1 MNQKI
6 TTLIGINTEK
16 DQSSENITSKYGD
29 ASDDDHSRLN
39 DTELLSIS
47 NEKIKNK
54 IRKYLGDDKWGDIM
68 GLIKNNKII
77 DLDSEIENGNNLF
90 HLACIKGKT
99 KIIHEM
105 IKLKNNNEIKL
116 NTNLLNEDGLDGIY
130 LYYKYGGS
138 DIQFLDTHDVCNI
151 DSSSRVLAF
160 YMMDRIDMLEKL
172 MNKMFDK
179 GCIDNTEIPD
189 DVNIYNELI
198 VRYIN
203 YSKLKNND
211 SIEIGKRYLNVV
223 KRLYEELKTPKLVF
237 VAIELNAIPVIRML
251 INFDFDFMIYSD
263 DFMTPLS
270 YAILYGRLE
279 IVLTILHYTGLKQDN
294 YSVYKMIHSSK
305 KKFNNRPIF
314 IAINTKQYLFIDLLI
329 QYMGPYI
336 KESSNTL
343 LFSDELNEGHS
354 TYLHTL
360 LSTDDI
366 ENIPPNIVRFFL
378 KHTDLNQENYYGITC
393 AHLISMKN
401 LWKVYGEELEGRE
414 MDLLKLDN
422 VGNNCYSY
430 IKSEDKSS
438 FLEFTKTIK
447 LPIYVRNTNEIE
459 KNFSSDQIKK
469 MIDINLVVESDEHP
483 EKRIGTRNFG
493 LFPSN
498 AIHYMLYLYYIEKK
512 YEMLYVPTVIYS
524 ESEKTSFEFFFDLT
538 AYNISPEYYT
548 CNSQVRNFTD
558 TFYSYLPHLICWID
572 EDQYFIHP
580 KLVSILKSH
589 DMSVTANDQRYVM
602 FKITIVVS
610 MGHLH
615 ANVLIY
621 DRKKKEGWRFEPY
634 GITDMNRRTMMDV
647 KLREILEETYG
658 KIKYYDPDSY
668 LNGLNFQLVDGE
680 DYVQSHNWGD
690 PNGYC
695 LAWSMWFLD
704 VVLSNPERNV
714 DDIMRNFFSRH
725 SIGTIISDEEMSDGE
740 IRSDNYYLDF
750 IRRYAHKLDD
760 EKNKILLSLG
770 VKKYNLYNIILDDSI
785 IDKIKQLF
793 VINDNQ

>member
-1 MNQKI
+1 M
-6 TTLIGINTEK
+6 
-16 DQSSENITSKYGD
+16 
-29 ASDDDHSRLN
+29 
-39 DTELLSIS
+39 DTKTPPIS

-54 IRKYLGDDKWGDIM
+54 LREYLGDDRWGNIM
-68 GLIKNNKII
+68 GLIKNKKVT
-77 DLDSEIENGNNLF
+77 DLNGEIENGNNLF

-116 NTNLLNEDGLDGIY
+116 NTNLLNDDGLDGIY

-138 DIQFLDTHDVCNI
+138 DLQFLDAHDVCNI

-172 MNKMFDK
+172 MNKMFKK
-179 GCIDNTEIPD
+179 GCIDNTELPD

-198 VRYIN
+198 VRYID
-203 YSKLKNND
+203 YSKLKDND
-211 SIEIGKRYLNVV
+211 SIHIGKRYLDIV
-223 KRLYEELKTPKLVF
+223 KKLYEELKTSELVF
-237 VAIELNAIPVIRML
+237 VAIKLNAIPVIRML

-263 DFMTPLS
+263 DYMTPLS
-270 YAILYGRLE
+270 CAILYGRLE
-279 IVLTILHYTGLKQDN
+279 IVLTILHYTGLKHDN
-294 YSVYKMIHSSK
+294 YSVYKMIHASK
-305 KKFNNRPIF
+305 KRFNNRPIF
-314 IAINTKQYLFIDLLI
+314 IAMNTKQYLFIDLMI

-336 KESSNTL
+336 RETDRSLNAF
-343 LFSDELNEGHS
+343 LFSDELSEGHS
-354 TYLHTL
+354 TYLHRL

-366 ENIPPNIVRFFL
+366 ENVPPNIMCFFL
-378 KHTDLNQENYYGITC
+378 KYTDLNQENYYGITC
-393 AHLISMKN
+393 AHLISMKDI
-401 LWKVYGEELEGRE
+401 WKRYDKELEGRE

-430 IKSEDKSS
+430 IKSEDKSA

-447 LPIYVRNTNEIE
+447 IPINIKNSNQIE
-459 KNFSSDQIKK
+459 KTFTPNQIKK
-469 MIDINLVVESDEHP
+469 MIDINYRSTDQSTDPLSDDSLHMSKPIAIESEEHP
-483 EKRIGTRNFG
+483 EQRIGSRNFG
-493 LFPSN
+493 LFPSTL
-498 AIHYMLYLYYIEKK
+498 IHYMLYLYYIEKK
-512 YEMLYVPTVIYS
+512 FKTLYVPTMIYS
-524 ESEKTSFEFFFDLT
+524 ESEKTTFEFFFNLT
-538 AYNISPEYYT
+538 AYDVSPEYYT
-548 CNSQVRNFTD
+548 CNTQVRNLSD

-580 KLVSILKSH
+580 KLVSILKAH
-589 DMSVTANDQRYVM
+589 DMSVSMNDQRYVM
-602 FKITIVVS
+602 LKITIIVS

-634 GITDMNRRTMMDV
+634 GISDMDRRTMMDA
-647 KLREILEETYG
+647 KLCEILEEIYG

-668 LNGLNFQLVDGE
+668 LKGLNFQLVDGE
-680 DYVQSHNWGD
+680 DYIQSHNWGD
-690 PNGYC
+690 PDGYC

-704 VVLSNPERNV
+704 VVLSNPERDI
-714 DDIMRNFFSRH
+714 DDIMKNFFSRH
-725 SIGTIISDEEMSDGE
+725 SIGTIISDENMSDGV

-760 EKNKILLSLG
+760 EKNKILLFLG
-770 VKKYNLYNIILDDSI
+770 VKKYNMYNIVLDDSI

-793 VINDNQ
+793 VMKID